1 MKQYEIVCTLKF
13 GDIFFEVLF
22 WTFAIVVTFGLAT
35 PFFLYYFVRTILNA
49 TYIKEQ
55 VLALP
60 VGAKPYEAKDIT
72 LSQHREG
79 AGVGT
84 GQFMG

>member
-22 WTFAIVVTFGLAT
+22 WTFAIVISFGLAT

-55 VLALP
+55 VVSQP
-60 VGAKPYEAKDIT
+60 IGARPYEPKDIT
-72 LSQHREG
+72 LSQHRAGSG
-79 AGVGT
+79 AGD
-84 GQFMG
+84 F